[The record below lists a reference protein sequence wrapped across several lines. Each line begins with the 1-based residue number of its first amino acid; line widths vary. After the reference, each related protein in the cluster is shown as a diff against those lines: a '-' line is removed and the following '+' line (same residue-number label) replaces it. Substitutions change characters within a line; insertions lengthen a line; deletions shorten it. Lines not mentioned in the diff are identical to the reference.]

1 MNYHVFN
8 LFKIFP
14 REFTFQL
21 NVRVDVDCL
30 IPVKLMLQY
39 THFIKKETKA
49 QCPFET

>member
-1 MNYHVFN
+1 MNYHIFN

-14 REFTFQL
+14 RGFTFQL
-21 NVRVDVDCL
+21 NVRVDVDCP

-39 THFIKKETKA
+39 TLYKKETKA